1 MWIFEKTHESTVKT
15 VINIVRRNYKV
26 SKKTKLFSGAF
37 SGFKKS
43 EVVEYIEE
51 LNRKAKM
58 SKEESDFEISR
69 LENENAELVERVSE
83 LDSLKQ
89 DLGSAKSKLTE
100 LLEKHNAVLEQ
111 LADAKKA
118 LDEKQEKCSLLEN
131 ETGCLKDEMFA
142 LKDEICSLKD
152 ENESLVSK
160 NGEAFCKISSLEEE
174 KKLLSDD
181 VANQRGIIM
190 ALQNSKAE
198 SDAAFELLKAENEN
212 LKRKA
217 EKYDGD
223 SIFAGGVIERA
234 KADAAKMISD
244 ANEKAS
250 DVLSSAKLR
259 AQDIIADA
267 EMLGKKKVQLAIAES
282 EREVAEN
289 LKKVKYLYKRRDEL
303 LNAFHKVKEAAGGF
317 YDNIASTLSSS
328 EPEE

>member
-1 MWIFEKTHESTVKT
+1 MDFAKTHESTVKT
-15 VINIVRRNYKV
+15 VINIVRRNFKV
-26 SKKTKLFSGAF
+26 SKKTKLFSGAIG
-37 SGFKKS
+37 GFKKS
-43 EVVEYIEE
+43 QVVEYIEE

-69 LENENAELVERVSE
+69 LENENAELNEKLSG
-83 LDSLKQ
+83 LDSLKE
-89 DLGSAKSKLTE
+89 DLACAKSKLTE

-111 LADAKKA
+111 LAEAKKA

-131 ETGCLKDEMFA
+131 ETGCLKDEMCA

-152 ENESLVSK
+152 DNDILASK
-160 NGEAFCKISSLEEE
+160 NGEAFDKISSLEDE

-190 ALQNSKAE
+190 ALQNSKSE
-198 SDAAFELLKAENEN
+198 IDAAFELLKTENEN

-217 EKYDGD
+217 EKYDSD

-234 KADAAKMISD
+234 KTDAAKIVSD

-267 EMLGKKKVQLAIAES
+267 ATLGKKKAQLAVAES

-303 LNAFHKVKEAAGGF
+303 LSAFQRVKEAAGGF